1 MTTIGIDVSY
11 GTRSVPLRLPYLSV
25 HRRAP
30 AAPATRRART
40 PEPTRAE
47 LRARV
52 EQRRVTEQALAE
64 RDRAVAARGLVI

>member
-25 HRRAP
+25 HRRVP
-30 AAPATRRART
+30 AAPPTRRART

-47 LRARV
+47 LRARF
-52 EQRRVTEQALAE
+52 ERQGFTERALAE
-64 RDRAVAARGLVI
+64 RDRAVVARGLVF